1 MPCNACSN
9 ASLAAVVCVS
19 QGCPLPQTGLDY
31 CSPTV
36 NQNGVPIGGF
46 NMRQGSVLGGMPGV
60 PVYAQQQP
68 TPAQPGGA
76 PTPAGDRP
84 RRPALPRRS
93 ADCRTLAAP
102 ARQPA
107 SATMPVKADPDAVE
121 DAE

>member
-1 MPCNACSN
+1 MQRLLQCLA
-9 ASLAAVVCVS
+9 LAAVVCIS

-76 PTPAGDRP
+76 PTPAGAP
-84 RRPALPRRS
+84 VPAGQPTPAAQPTAARWS
-93 ADCRTLAAP
+93 AGA
-102 ARQPA
+102 QPA
-107 SATMPVKADPDAVE
+107 SATMPVKADPDSVE